1 MVKKGTVK
9 NIFVQ
14 LEDRQG
20 GRKHLTKVT
29 HVESFGFDPDVLGGE
44 ACTIS
49 GPFMPLY
56 TPDLLRQLACAAML
70 ATVLMFAA
78 VELQKKFQTSS
89 SVQRLPGKTETGK
102 EIALQGNLLKVRP
115 QMPWPAGRPVLNWH

>member
-1 MVKKGTVK
+1 MKKV
-9 NIFVQ
+9 FVQ

-20 GRKHLTKVT
+20 GRKHLTRVT
-29 HVESFGFDPDVLGGE
+29 NVESFGFDPDALGGE
-44 ACTIS
+44 ACLIS
-49 GPFMPLY
+49 GPAMPFN
-56 TPDLLRQLACAAML
+56 TPALLRQLACAAMS
-70 ATVLMFAA
+70 ATALMSAA

-115 QMPWPAGRPVLNWH
+115 QMPWPADCPTLNWH